1 MLLMGL
7 WVAAGAQ
14 AGAAGRFTIE
24 TDHFYIHFDAGYEAL
39 AREAAGIAEEV
50 HRELAPRVGHVP
62 SEKTHLVLLDTTDLA
77 NGSSDPLLYPKIVV
91 YPVYP
96 THFSPYGSGI
106 SPRLREWM
114 RLVILHEYAHAL
126 HLDMQDELSQ
136 ALEALFGRVPFL
148 TNPMLFQ
155 SYALIEGFATY
166 QETVADLGG
175 RGHDPYYD
183 MFLRTMVLEDEIL
196 RLDQILGH
204 YPLERWKP
212 GGIVYLYGYALW
224 EYMAERYGEEV
235 MEQFNRTFA
244 RTESLDETFESVLG
258 VPAGRF
264 YREWRAHL
272 RRKYRPQIE
281 HLRDRGIAETT
292 PLGGEG
298 YVPESP
304 VASPDGRRLAYAT
317 VNGPVA
323 PGLRLLE
330 PGGGSYRDR
339 QLVAGIIAGPV
350 AWSPDGGSLYYARIE
365 AEGGTT
371 FADLYAYDLAAGRER
386 RLTRGLRA
394 FGPAPSPDGQR
405 LVFTSR
411 EALST
416 RLLVLDLEGQ
426 LPAEPDSE
434 NLRLLLPAE
443 GERQVLASAW
453 SPDGSWILVSS
464 HEPGGGMDL
473 LRLDP
478 VSGSLEPLVVGS
490 RSRGGTGAVHQNAQF
505 TPDGRFILYDSDQ
518 SGVYELYA
526 YELASGATLRVA
538 RTLTGLFDP
547 TVIQTD
553 SGPALVAME
562 YTARGYRLSR
572 LPYDPEV
579 WEHAGKEIV
588 AKGPLTGDPPSGTRG
603 LLAKNG
609 GRGGT
614 SPPGDAAFQGEIRP
628 YTPWNSLRPRFV
640 LPYVGQDEAGPQVG
654 AMTFGYDAYQER
666 LYVLMAAHGYYS
678 GRPAFLGQYMGPLI
692 GNPRALWGIG
702 ARQETLRDPEGWTGR
717 VERELLLDL
726 SYTWPGILSATSL
739 TATGQV
745 WDEEPV
751 AGGAATGT
759 RRPGQALRLGVS
771 HLRSWPVD
779 RRSFDLES
787 SLALTALRAE
797 PGWERQ
803 GFLATWRERATLSWN
818 LGRRSLDAELML
830 GSSTLGDAFRLGHG
844 TDRVPAGSEQ
854 WTLNAAGPDLE
865 GTHAARLVVGLNGQ
879 LARITRG
886 LGTLPIFFDDV
897 GGRIY
902 VEGGAAWQ
910 GVDQAA
916 QTRWGAGAEASLT
929 TYLSYAIPIT
939 LSVGVALP
947 LDPPGGPARA
957 YVKIDA
963 ADLLGGAARVD
974 SIRRRVEGF
983 LSPGTRSR

>member
-1 MLLMGL
+1 MLLIAS
-7 WVAAGAQ
+7 WAIAGAP

-24 TDHFYIHFDAGYEAL
+24 TDHFYVHFDEGYEAL
-39 AREAAGIAEEV
+39 AREAARIAEEV

-77 NGSSDPLLYPKIVV
+77 NGFSDPMLYPKIVI

-126 HLDMQDELSQ
+126 HLDMKEGLSR

-148 TNPMLFQ
+148 TNPMLLQ

-183 MFLRTMVLEDEIL
+183 MFLRTMVLEDDIL
-196 RLDQILGH
+196 RLDQVLGH

-235 MEQFNRTFA
+235 LERFNRTFA
-244 RTESLDETFESVLG
+244 STESLDETFERVLG
-258 VPAGRF
+258 VPADRF

-281 HLRDRGIAETT
+281 SLLGRGITATE

-298 YVPESP
+298 YVPQSP

-323 PGLRLLE
+323 PGLRLME
-330 PGGGSYRDR
+330 PGEGSYRDR
-339 QLVAGIIAGPV
+339 QLAAGIIAGPV
-350 AWSPDGGSLYYARIE
+350 AWSPDGQSLYYAKIE

-371 FADLYAYDLAAGRER
+371 FADLYAYDLATGRER

-405 LVFTSR
+405 LAFTSR
-411 EALST
+411 EGLAT
-416 RLLVLDLEGQ
+416 RLLVLDLDGQ
-426 LPAEPDSE
+426 LPAGPDSE
-434 NLRLLLPAE
+434 NLHLLLPAE

-464 HEPGGGMDL
+464 HEFGGGMDL

-478 VSGSLEPLVVGS
+478 QSGTLEPLVVGS
-490 RSRGGTGAVHQNAQF
+490 RSRGGAGVVHQNAQF

-526 YELASGATLRVA
+526 YELASGATFGVA

-562 YTARGYRLSR
+562 YTAGGYRLSR
-572 LPYDPEV
+572 LPYDPEA
-579 WEHAGKEIV
+579 WEHPPKQVV
-588 AKGPLTGDPPSGTRG
+588 AKASLPEGPSSGAGGPLE
-603 LLAKNG
+603 KNAAAG
-609 GRGGT
+609 AVA
-614 SPPGDAAFQGEIRP
+614 PPGHGAFQGAVRP
-628 YTPWNSLRPRFV
+628 YSPWNSLRPRFV
-640 LPYVGQDEAGPQVG
+640 LPYVGQDEAGLQVG
-654 AMTFGYDAYQER
+654 AMTFSYDAYQER
-666 LYVLMAAHGYYS
+666 LYVLAAAHGVYS
-678 GRPAFLGQYMGPLI
+678 GRPSFLGQYTGPLF
-692 GNPRALWGIG
+692 GSPQALWGIG
-702 ARQETLRDPEGWTGR
+702 ARQETFPDPEGWTGR

-726 SYTWPGILSATSL
+726 SYTWPGILAGTSL
-739 TATGQV
+739 TATAQV
-745 WDEEPV
+745 WDEQPV
-751 AGGAATGT
+751 AGGAPAGT
-759 RRPGQALRLGVS
+759 RRPGQALRLQAS
-771 HLRSWPVD
+771 HLRVWPVD

-787 SLALTALRAE
+787 SLGLTAVRAE

-803 GFLATWRERATLSWN
+803 GFLATWREKATLSWN
-818 LGRRSLDAELML
+818 LGRRSLDAELMV
-830 GSSTLGDAFRLGHG
+830 GGSTLADAFHLGDG
-844 TDRVPAGSEQ
+844 TDRLPAGSEQ
-854 WTLNAAGPDLE
+854 WILNAGADLE
-865 GTHAARLVVGLNGQ
+865 GAYAARLVVGLNGQ

-886 LGTLPIFFDDV
+886 WGTLPVFFDDV
-897 GGRIY
+897 GGRLY

-910 GVDQAA
+910 GADQAA
-916 QTRWGAGAEASLT
+916 QTRWGAGAEANLT
-929 TYLSYAIPIT
+929 TYLSYAMPLT
-939 LSVGVALP
+939 LSVGVAVP
-947 LDPPGGPARA
+947 IDPPDGSARVYVRVDLTDPLGGPAW
-957 YVKIDA
+957 
-963 ADLLGGAARVD
+963 ADP
-974 SIRRRVEGF
+974 IRRRVESL
-983 LSPGTRSR
+983 LSTSRRSR